1 MWARGCEQETMMRR
15 VWQNLCK
22 NIDRNGDCGQ
32 CGCAVSG
39 VAAAPSLC
47 DGCKLL
53 LCFCMCRQ
61 EVWLLICSDTT
72 VTVRPCSVVL
82 AFWGDSWLRA
92 GQTCRMVDCHWNLL
106 FSLLYQI
113 SKLKAL
119 WRHST
124 CWFLVA
130 YSTSVRAVRFGHCVL
145 CISDIVRLLFL
156 HRSNHEGALFWS
168 FPLPFALHFCLE
180 VSNWTQDL
188 CLQRAEIWLCESIKR
203 ETDALSQTGNT
214 HFIMYFIYIFFS
226 CCRYEW
232 IIGRTGTGAVFMTR
246 PMTFFLCAH
255 VSVQVLTRCDI
266 SLLQHVVDPNG
277 QAIEKL
283 LSVLNR

>member
-82 AFWGDSWLRA
+82 AFWGDSWLHA
-92 GQTCRMVDCHWNLL
+92 GRTCRMVDCHWNLL
-106 FSLLYQI
+106 TIISNFQTQGIVKTFHKLVSL
-113 SKLKAL
+113 
-119 WRHST
+119 
-124 CWFLVA
+124 A
-130 YSTSVRAVRFGHCVL
+130 YSTSVRAVRFGHCA
-145 CISDIVRLLFL
+145 L
-156 HRSNHEGALFWS
+156 HQWHRASFIPSQIQPWGGALLVFPSSFCSPFLSWS
-168 FPLPFALHFCLE
+168 QQLNSGSVPTTCRNSTLRKHQTRDWCTI
-180 VSNWTQDL
+180 SNW
-188 CLQRAEIWLCESIKR
+188 
-203 ETDALSQTGNT
+203 
-214 HFIMYFIYIFFS
+214 
-226 CCRYEW
+226 
-232 IIGRTGTGAVFMTR
+232 
-246 PMTFFLCAH
+246 
-255 VSVQVLTRCDI
+255 
-266 SLLQHVVDPNG
+266 
-277 QAIEKL
+277 
-283 LSVLNR
+283 

>member
-39 VAAAPSLC
+39 VAAAQSLC

-61 EVWLLICSDTT
+61 VVWLLICSDTT

-92 GQTCRMVDCHWNLL
+92 GRTCRMVDCHWNLL

-145 CISDIVRLLFL
+145 CISDIVSFIP
-156 HRSNHEGALFWS
+156 SQIQPWGGALLVFPSSFCSPFLSWS
-168 FPLPFALHFCLE
+168 QQLNSGSVPTTCRNLTLRKHQTRDWCTI
-180 VSNWTQDL
+180 SNW
-188 CLQRAEIWLCESIKR
+188 
-203 ETDALSQTGNT
+203 
-214 HFIMYFIYIFFS
+214 
-226 CCRYEW
+226 
-232 IIGRTGTGAVFMTR
+232 
-246 PMTFFLCAH
+246 
-255 VSVQVLTRCDI
+255 
-266 SLLQHVVDPNG
+266 
-277 QAIEKL
+277 
-283 LSVLNR
+283 